1 MPSTGQALVV
11 DDNAMSRELAHDV
24 LQDAGWDVMEAAS
37 ATEAVRKLESGSVAL
52 VVLDWHLNAATG
64 LDVLQHLEGQTPRP
78 RVLVVTAD
86 ARAELRDAALAAGA
100 DAVLTKPYRTA
111 ALRQAAD
118 ATFAE
123 GSAGEGGMD
132 KNG

>member
-1 MPSTGQALVV
+1 MPKARQVLVV

-24 LQDAGWDVMEAAS
+24 LQDAGWDVVEAAS
-37 ATEAVRKLESGSVAL
+37 VAEAVRQLESGSVAL
-52 VVLDWHLNAATG
+52 LVLDWHLNAATG

-86 ARAELRDAALAAGA
+86 ARSELRAAALAAGA

-111 ALRQAAD
+111 ALQEAAEAALANAD
-118 ATFAE
+118 RP
-123 GSAGEGGMD
+123 G
-132 KNG
+132 K

>member
-1 MPSTGQALVV
+1 MPKVRQVLVV

-24 LQDAGWDVMEAAS
+24 LQDAGWDVVEAAS
-37 ATEAVRKLESGSVAL
+37 VAEAVRQLESGSVAL
-52 VVLDWHLNAATG
+52 LVLDWHLNAATG

-86 ARAELRDAALAAGA
+86 ARSELRAAALAAGA

-111 ALRQAAD
+111 ALQEAAEAALANAD
-118 ATFAE
+118 RP
-123 GSAGEGGMD
+123 G
-132 KNG
+132 K

>member
-1 MPSTGQALVV
+1 MPKARQVLVV

-24 LQDAGWDVMEAAS
+24 LQDAGWDVVEAAS
-37 ATEAVRKLESGSVAL
+37 VAEAVRQLESGSLAL
-52 VVLDWHLNAATG
+52 LVLDWHLNAATG

-86 ARAELRDAALAAGA
+86 ARSELRAAALAAGA

-111 ALRQAAD
+111 ALQEAAEAALANAD
-118 ATFAE
+118 RP
-123 GSAGEGGMD
+123 G
-132 KNG
+132 K

>member
-1 MPSTGQALVV
+1 MPKVRQVLVV

-24 LQDAGWDVMEAAS
+24 LQDAGWDVVEAAS
-37 ATEAVRKLESGSVAL
+37 VAEAVRQLESGSLAL
-52 VVLDWHLNAATG
+52 LVLDWHLNAATG

-86 ARAELRDAALAAGA
+86 ARSELRAAALAAGA

-111 ALRQAAD
+111 ALQEAAEAALANAD
-118 ATFAE
+118 RP
-123 GSAGEGGMD
+123 G
-132 KNG
+132 K